1 MDARPFL
8 AAKCRGVSPSYR
20 DRRADDDGR
29 GARRFNK
36 EAERVREHRKR
47 IGVIIGDSETPRS
60 SFIKK
65 NSVAAIPTQKTQLDL
80 SR

>member
-1 MDARPFL
+1 MDAWPFL

-47 IGVIIGDSETPRS
+47 IGVIIGDS
-60 SFIKK
+60 
-65 NSVAAIPTQKTQLDL
+65 
-80 SR
+80 